1 MSGTFVSQTQVI
13 NLLEIG
19 QDYLM
24 NKSIPAADPAMKSHH
39 DIDIS
44 FNFIYF

>member
-1 MSGTFVSQTQVI
+1 
-13 NLLEIG
+13 
-19 QDYLM
+19 M

-44 FNFIYF
+44 LIIIFLNYKNM